1 MKQIKLYRSTT
12 TMFANAVNAV
22 LEAQLWAEENDIN
35 SLTGDAKAYMECL
48 VAECE
53 EFIAQVRRKRE
64 E

>member
-1 MKQIKLYRSTT
+1 
-12 TMFANAVNAV
+12 MFANAVNAV